1 MLAKHKTM
9 LDLGSYIIQLLF
21 EHDCVIVPGFGGFVA
36 NYCDATHDESSHTF
50 YPPSKK
56 IVFNSSL
63 SHNDGLLINH
73 VAKQLNVEY
82 VEAEQLVMQSVD
94 EAWLM
99 LEKGETLKLDGLG
112 SFRYNDDALLVFE
125 PHLVENLL
133 TDSCGMSSF
142 RFPPLNYQSHTEA
155 VINNENIKKMPAIDT
170 KKALR
175 YAAIIVPLAALI
187 GLIPVYRQHL
197 QQNAG
202 ITAPAP
208 ANLPIEDTISASAP
222 VQSVDYAITASTDKR
237 AALFYNE
244 NPTQTTSA
252 HKAEQPQNSI
262 YYIIGGSFKD
272 RANADNYVKIYKKAG
287 FDSEVI
293 ETDQLYRV
301 SLGAYNDKVIALHEL
316 RRIRAKEEYNN
327 SWLYTKV
334 RN

>member
-1 MLAKHKTM
+1 M

-36 NYCDATHDESSHTF
+36 NYHDATHDESSHTF
-50 YPPSKK
+50 FPPSKK

-73 VAKQLNVEY
+73 VAKQLEIEY
-82 VEAEQLVMQSVD
+82 DEAEQLVRQSID
-94 EAWLM
+94 EAWMM
-99 LEKGETLKLDGLG
+99 LEKGDTLKMDGLG
-112 SFRYNDDALLVFE
+112 TFRYNDDTQLAFE
-125 PHLVENLL
+125 PHLTENLL

-142 RFPPLNYQSHTEA
+142 RFPPLNYQSRTEA
-155 VINNENIKKMPAIDT
+155 VINNDNIKKMPVIDT
-170 KKALR
+170 RKVLR
-175 YAAIIVPLAALI
+175 YAAIIAPLVALI
-187 GLIPVYRQHL
+187 GLIPVYRQHA

-202 ITAPAP
+202 VPPIPAP
-208 ANLPIEDTISASAP
+208 TNLPIEDTITASVP
-222 VQSVDYAITASTDKR
+222 TQSVDYAITASTDKR

-244 NPTQTTSA
+244 NPAPNNTTA
-252 HKAEQPQNSI
+252 HKAMQPQNSV

-272 RANADNYVKIYKKAG
+272 KANAEKYAKKYTKAG

-301 SLGAYNDKVIALHEL
+301 SLGSYNDKVIALHEL

-327 SWLYTKV
+327 SWLYT
-334 RN
+334 RSE